1 VADPAHERGNSADAS
16 RKPQGKRTMT
26 DIGTSMP
33 TGYISDAELIAWL
46 EQKSEEQYASLRDV
60 MMTSEHRSDMMKD
73 LSDLK
78 SDIDAGKP
86 PEELLIKIGELREK
100 YKDSPYAAELDEL
113 LAPMEELYAR
123 SLTPEQRAELDEML
137 SGGMVGDLL
146 GEETKAA
153 LSARLG
159 DVEDDIA
166 TVNAAAHKKE
176 FSSRIQSEIDQLG
189 RTDQLELIKIQE
201 LMSDARQTS
210 QLGSNIMSSRDQ
222 ASNTIVG
229 NIRG

>member
-1 VADPAHERGNSADAS
+1 VADPAQERGNSADAS

-46 EQKSEEQYASLRDV
+46 EHKSEEQYASLRDV

-78 SDIDAGKP
+78 SDIAAGKP
-86 PEELLIKIGELREK
+86 PDELLLKIGELRAR

-113 LAPMEELYAR
+113 LVPMEEAYAG
-123 SLTPEQRAELDEML
+123 SLTPEQKAQLAEMIPFGGVPAFLSDGAKDAIFSVDEEF
-137 SGGMVGDLL
+137 V
-146 GEETKAA
+146 EAA
-153 LSARLG
+153 MAGSYK
-159 DVEDDIA
+159 D
-166 TVNAAAHKKE
+166 E
-176 FSSRIQSEIDQLG
+176 FTSRIQSEIDQLG
-189 RTDQLELIKIQE
+189 RTDQLELIKIHE

-210 QLGSNIMSSRDQ
+210 QLGSNIISSRDQ
-222 ASNTIVG
+222 SSIAIIG

>member
-86 PEELLIKIGELREK
+86 PDELLLKIGELRAK

-113 LAPMEELYAR
+113 LVPMEEVYAG
-123 SLTPEQRAELDEML
+123 SLTPEQKLELAEMI
-137 SGGMVGDLL
+137 SF
-146 GEETKAA
+146 GEAPPFFSDETKSMIFTITEVQAEEIVMA
-153 LSARLG
+153 S
-159 DVEDDIA
+159 
-166 TVNAAAHKKE
+166 HKDE
-176 FSSRIQSEIDQLG
+176 FSSRLESEIDQLG

-210 QLGSNIMSSRDQ
+210 QLGSNIISSRDQ
-222 ASNTIVG
+222 SSIAIIG